1 MFSHIVWR
9 RGNNW
14 SPTAEGSVENSWS
27 LERDRQMATRKL
39 WAKLRKGQSFGG
51 ESDMDK
57 ALETFVYGDRGK
69 A

>member
-1 MFSHIVWR
+1 MFSRIVWR

-14 SPTAEGSVENSWS
+14 SPTAEGSVGNSWS
-27 LERDRQMATRKL
+27 LRRAGQMATRP
-39 WAKLRKGQSFGG
+39 WAKLQKGQSCRG

-57 ALETFVYGDRGK
+57 ALETFVYGERGK